1 MINHETRANIPNITS
16 DQPIC
21 FRREM
26 TLFFAPRREMAP
38 QLGHLKTSL
47 GTYFPHLPQYAMNS
61 HFDLIP
67 SRSTY
72 VYIGNPSS
80 KYTLFFDTTTH
91 FRLKLC

>member
-72 VYIGNPSS
+72 VYIRNPGC
-80 KYTLFFDTTTH
+80 KYTTLFWQNYPPPVKK
-91 FRLKLC
+91 R